1 MKNLFISLVLL
12 LLGVGIGVWL
22 GLLWARFPKPN
33 KKSLLR
39 ELEARD
45 EQVAHLTW
53 LDRKANFQIFDLC
66 SRALLVRQSDAQKWQ
81 AFLLQ
86 IFQKMAR
93 LYGRK
98 DAWDFNIQ
106 ELLQV
111 ANEIQGHLTSLG
123 LYRVSLSSVRRALS
137 YWKRS
142 RPIVRSSRVF
152 NLAQSLYSLSPQ
164 GLVLSLSAELAG
176 QGVNR
181 LGQALVA
188 GLTAKK
194 LYSETQ
200 RYLEKI
206 QALKAQ
212 IEKEFL
218 RVSLRDL
225 QDLLYNGNLI
235 LSAAEVLSLASALES
250 LVLASWIED
259 SFKVELLQE
268 LKVEGN
274 YFLRNGKRRHRL
286 RAAFFRWMGKRLSQ
300 EEALELL
307 ARLRKLLPP
316 ESWANGGSAQ
326 FWNTLSSRLQVK
338 PVHIESR

>member
-1 MKNLFISLVLL
+1 MRTVLISLALV

-22 GLLWARFPKPN
+22 GLLWASLPKP
-33 KKSLLR
+33 KRTLLK
-39 ELEARD
+39 ELEAKD
-45 EQVAHLTW
+45 EQIAHLIW
-53 LDRKANFQIFDLC
+53 LDRKANFLIFDLC
-66 SRALLVRQSDAQKWQ
+66 SRAFLVRQSDAQKWQ

-86 IFQKMAR
+86 IFQKMAH

-98 DAWDFNIQ
+98 DAWDFNTE

-123 LYRVSLSSVRRALS
+123 LYRVSLSSVKRALA

-142 RPIVRSSRVF
+142 RPIVRTSRVL

-181 LGQALVA
+181 LGQTLGA

-194 LYSETQ
+194 LYSDTP
-200 RYLEKI
+200 RYLERI
-206 QALKAQ
+206 QTLKAQ

-225 QDLLYNGNLI
+225 QDLLYDGNLT
-235 LSAAEVLSLASALES
+235 LSAEEVLGLSSALES
-250 LVLASWIED
+250 LVLASLIED
-259 SFKVELLQE
+259 SFKVDLLQE
-268 LKVEGN
+268 LKAESL
-274 YFLRNGKRRHRL
+274 YFLRKGKRRHRL
-286 RAAFFRWMGKRLSQ
+286 RAAFSRWMGKRLSQ

-316 ESWANGGSAQ
+316 EFWANRGPAK
-326 FWNTLSSRLQVK
+326 FWNSLLSRFEVN
-338 PVHIESR
+338 PAHIESR